1 MSNFNVN
8 ISIEDVLN
16 QKEQE
21 TVKFK
26 PKTVF
31 NEKNYLQARLANGE
45 KTKEMTIR
53 LLPFNQQET
62 IPFHKVHM
70 HTVRVNKEVSPS
82 GWKTFPC
89 PVKNHLGDKCPFCEM
104 SELAKEEKKN
114 TTSEAEKKKYN
125 EIEFNNSA
133 KEMWIVRC
141 IERGHEEDGVKFWLF
156 PHSKKQQGVYD
167 KINNIATTRYKKG
180 LAQGRVNNI
189 FDLNEGKDLV
199 LTLSKDSMDKTQI
212 NIADDDT
219 YTPLTTDFEKGV
231 AWINDEKKWE
241 EVYTVKSY
249 DYMSIIVEGG
259 VPVFSKEKNMFVDRD
274 EAKKESDAAID
285 ANLDRVTM
293 DFSKAPQ
300 EEAQGIFNQSTNNS
314 STFDIDDLP
323 F

>member
-45 KTKEMTIR
+45 KNKEMTIR
-53 LLPFNQQET
+53 LLPFSQEET

-89 PVKNHLGDKCPFCEM
+89 PVKNHLGDKCPFCETAKQ
-104 SELAKEEKKN
+104 AKELKASASNEQ
-114 TTSEAEKKKYN
+114 EKKKYN
-125 EIEFNNSA
+125 EIEFMYQA
-133 KEMWIVRC
+133 KDMWIVRC

-167 KINNIATTRYKKG
+167 KINNIAVTRYKKA
-180 LAQGRVNNI
+180 LAQGKVNNI

-212 NIADDDT
+212 NIADDDEKS
-219 YTPLTTDFEKGV
+219 PLTNDYEQGV
-231 AWINDEKKWE
+231 AWINDEKKWD

-249 DYMSIIVEGG
+249 DYMSIIAQGG
-259 VPVFSKEKNMFVDRD
+259 VPVFSKEKNTYVDKE
-274 EAKKESDAAID
+274 EANAEADAEIE
-285 ANLDRVTM
+285 ANLSRATVDL
-293 DFSKAPQ
+293 SQ
-300 EEAQGIFNQSTNNS
+300 EPVQVFGNQTTQNS
-314 STFDIDDLP
+314 SFDDDDLP